1 MKRRNQTS
9 GRCAK
14 TRLSRE
20 ALENKA
26 QWDCLKWGKAWRK
39 REHLRKTIEAS
50 LAVQWLRL
58 GLPIQA
64 VQIWSLVRRLR
75 SHKPHSQKK
84 KNLKWTEFVLN
95 VFSEKQIADQPEFF
109 LESDIKINVILSW
122 IIIVTKLHF
131 PFSLDL
137 RKESKSVDRLKLKKA
152 LS

>member
-1 MKRRNQTS
+1 MVETWPPNTGGADLIPGQE
-9 GRCAK
+9 AK
-14 TRLSRE
+14 IP
-20 ALENKA
+20 
-26 QWDCLKWGKAWRK
+26 Q
-39 REHLRKTIEAS
+39 AS
-50 LAVQWLRL
+50 Q
-58 GLPIQA
+58 P
-64 VQIWSLVRRLR
+64 
-75 SHKPHSQKK
+75 KKK